1 MAGIEKTRRCP
12 KCKIE
17 KTQTEYLKTKSPFQ
31 VAGTSLFCTDC
42 LERMVPYDDL
52 AAVNKLMQW
61 LDWPFSVE
69 LWTKLAR
76 SGKER
81 TLHLYAKQ
89 IGENPT
95 YQSVDWETMNEKWK
109 EEESFGTLGDFL
121 DGADEAFMLKMQRKW
136 PAEIERTVEDYHY
149 LEDLYNDLLA
159 TQNLVTATQRDDAK
173 RLCEVGL
180 LINKKIRSGQDAKK
194 EMDMY
199 HNIIKAEGFEPKNS
213 KSTGD

>member
-1 MAGIEKTRRCP
+1 M
-12 KCKIE
+12 
-17 KTQTEYLKTKSPFQ
+17 
-31 VAGTSLFCTDC
+31 
-42 LERMVPYDDL
+42 
-52 AAVNKLMQW
+52 
-61 LDWPFSVE
+61 
-69 LWTKLAR
+69 AR

-159 TQNLVTATQRDDAK
+159 TQNLVTAT
-173 RLCEVGL
+173 
-180 LINKKIRSGQDAKK
+180 
-194 EMDMY
+194 
-199 HNIIKAEGFEPKNS
+199 
-213 KSTGD
+213 